1 MDHVMEQQW
10 HGMKQQWDVPWTIS
24 WSNDGMQWSSN
35 RACQGA
41 ATGHITEQHLAIPW
55 CSNGLHQGA
64 VMGRTIV

>member
-1 MDHVMEQQW
+1 MM
-10 HGMKQQWDVPWTIS
+10 
-24 WSNDGMQWSSN
+24 
-35 RACQGA
+35 ACNGA